1 MINLS
6 NEQQIFIQKAMDG
19 KNVLV
24 DACIGSGKTTAI
36 QELCN
41 ALPAYK
47 RILYLTY
54 NRLLKLDAKD
64 KIHNRNVLV
73 QNYHGF
79 AAYTLYRAG
88 MRAANQSDLIQTFL
102 RQQPPI
108 AHYDV
113 LIIDEYQDIE
123 EELAKLLWRVKE
135 KNPSIQIIAVGD
147 MQQKIY
153 DKTTLNVPAFM
164 NRFLG
169 EHYETLN
176 FTRCFRLCAEHAK
189 MLGRIWEKD
198 IVGVNQGC
206 QISHMKIE
214 EVIKFL
220 REQEPKDILCLGS
233 RTNGDMVRVLN
244 TLEMEY
250 PQKFNKNT
258 VYASIQEVDSAGKKA
273 TPDNSCA
280 IFTTYDSSKG
290 LERPICVVFD
300 YTEDYWSVRL
310 GQPQTSYEIL
320 RNIFCVAA
328 SRGKQKIIFVKG
340 DTALLSEQTLSENSK
355 PSENFKPMPISGMFD
370 FKYREDIEEC
380 YGLLRI
386 TEMIQAD
393 HSEITINSSD
403 GLIDLSPCI
412 GEYQEFAFFHHYSI
426 DDVLKK
432 AFALQDM
439 SYLFTEELEAKS
451 TEEKILA
458 LTAFETKQ
466 KRYEQQVL
474 VPYVQE
480 AEKQQL
486 QKRLAK
492 HFSPDEKNIQLEC
505 EIPFARSEGELRGL
519 TVTGRADVVLD
530 GTVWELKFVSELSHE
545 HALQCAM
552 YMVAFGLEKGVLW
565 NVMNN
570 RMYAIRIPDKKKL
583 MDAVARTITK
593 HAYSGYF
600 APTDIDGTN
609 IIECEKTSDK
619 TMDSVTGS
627 GDKAPHV
634 SADIK
639 KATKSGRKAASDTA
653 SSMEKVHVSALN
665 DRSEYFAVIDT
676 ESNIHGELMSVG
688 MVIADKRTFRP
699 ILKEYLMI
707 TPACNKAAMYSSALR
722 YTGERGK
729 EYDEVAGSET
739 EALALLS
746 LMLDTLNIRLLFA
759 FNASA
764 DRRMLELSD
773 TYTWCDIADVA
784 VYRQYNPKIP
794 PEMPVFSTGRLKK
807 GGNVQGIM
815 RLLTG
820 SKSYR
825 ETHNALQDA
834 LDELN
839 MMTLLQKP
847 VEEYFAAVSK

>member
-169 EHYETLN
+169 ENYEILN

-198 IVGVNQGC
+198 IVGVNKDC

-258 VYASIQEVDSAGKKA
+258 VYASIQDVDSAGKKT

-355 PSENFKPMPISGMFD
+355 PSANFKPMPISGMFD

-412 GEYQEFAFFHHYSI
+412 GEYQEFAFFDHYSI

-492 HFSPDEKNIQLEC
+492 HF
-505 EIPFARSEGELRGL
+505 LR
-519 TVTGRADVVLD
+519 T
-530 GTVWELKFVSELSHE
+530 
-545 HALQCAM
+545 
-552 YMVAFGLEKGVLW
+552 
-565 NVMNN
+565 
-570 RMYAIRIPDKKKL
+570 KKYP
-583 MDAVARTITK
+583 A
-593 HAYSGYF
+593 
-600 APTDIDGTN
+600 
-609 IIECEKTSDK
+609 
-619 TMDSVTGS
+619 
-627 GDKAPHV
+627 
-634 SADIK
+634 
-639 KATKSGRKAASDTA
+639 
-653 SSMEKVHVSALN
+653 
-665 DRSEYFAVIDT
+665 
-676 ESNIHGELMSVG
+676 G
-688 MVIADKRTFRP
+688 M
-699 ILKEYLMI
+699 
-707 TPACNKAAMYSSALR
+707 
-722 YTGERGK
+722 
-729 EYDEVAGSET
+729 
-739 EALALLS
+739 
-746 LMLDTLNIRLLFA
+746 
-759 FNASA
+759 
-764 DRRMLELSD
+764 
-773 TYTWCDIADVA
+773 
-784 VYRQYNPKIP
+784 
-794 PEMPVFSTGRLKK
+794 
-807 GGNVQGIM
+807 
-815 RLLTG
+815 
-820 SKSYR
+820 
-825 ETHNALQDA
+825 
-834 LDELN
+834 
-839 MMTLLQKP
+839 
-847 VEEYFAAVSK
+847 